1 MVLPP
6 SVQSRNHYSVSEQQG
21 RYIILPTPVDTQP
34 SPYASDLPNVAM
46 ALAQSIR
53 FLLRSLDTED
63 EGNSFYSSENIYDDS
78 DAIESESFNQYED
91 NMFSVGDASDNFDNG
106 TYEDIVTN
114 SENTENSEEDNSEE
128 LYSDGDYTGYDS
140 SEDTDSIVPAIPGR

>member
-63 EGNSFYSSENIYDDS
+63 
-78 DAIESESFNQYED
+78 
-91 NMFSVGDASDNFDNG
+91 NG
-106 TYEDIVTN
+106 TYEDIGTN